1 MQLSRWSLE
10 ENTADEEVI
19 YNICI
24 ISDNNY
30 KKTWS
35 RIRLLHEVLHSP
47 TSDFKNSAEEFP
59 TSRSKKK
66 TKLKYINT
74 LK

>member
-1 MQLSRWSLE
+1 MQFSRWSLE
-10 ENTADEEVI
+10 ENRANEELNRKI
-19 YNICI
+19 DI
-24 ISDNNY
+24 ISDYNY

-35 RIRLLHEVLHSP
+35 SIRLLHEVLHSP
-47 TSDFKNSAEEFP
+47 TSDFKNNEEEFT
-59 TSRSKKK
+59 TSRSKK